1 MGDFLYLCFMEK
13 GYVYIARIIDHGGKF
28 VNGYHKIGKSKQY
41 RIRETQLNST
51 NLPFDILMI
60 RVFDV
65 YDMSVLETILH
76 TCFADYRVVKE
87 YEDRKNI
94 TTEWFDVS
102 DIDTFNDRLNKVV
115 NAMNITEVELEKTIE
130 NDKTLTEIEKN
141 QIKDKIV
148 EGSKTSLRIVYGD
161 RIFTDTISKN
171 TYCTFVDQITK
182 EVNPE
187 EILEMFPAYFRK
199 NKEDFTESL
208 QDSNKVLLSN
218 GLYFS
223 TWGSNKFKMSRLNT
237 ICNALKIN
245 DVKID
250 LI

>member
-1 MGDFLYLCFMEK
+1 MGDFLYICDMEK

-87 YEDRKNI
+87 YE
-94 TTEWFDVS
+94 E
-102 DIDTFNDRLNKVV
+102 
-115 NAMNITEVELEKTIE
+115 
-130 NDKTLTEIEKN
+130 TLTEIEKN